1 VDAQY
6 FGVIGGI
13 NFNHNQGSEMILDR
27 YLVRQFF
34 PIFIVAIAMFM
45 LLLLLIDL
53 FTNLVRYLNFEVP
66 FLQIMKISLFYLPK
80 SFSYALPIALLFF
93 SVYTLGDL
101 YARNELTSIFSS
113 GIPFWRFSLP
123 LVFIGVFASFFSFF
137 VDDTLVISTLQAK
150 NQLMRHFLYQQSAE
164 SNSDIVIKAKN
175 GQLIYSIDY
184 YDHVAQILNGISIV
198 EQDSRGDFFS
208 LVRAQRA
215 TWSGEYWNLVNPIIY
230 YWEDGL
236 LRTRPLPPSDV
247 YREQPDMFRRHAVK
261 AEELQVM
268 QVYLLVKDLRTAGLP
283 FVGVQ
288 AEFHHRFSFAATSLI
303 VIILSISMGGR
314 FRKNILL
321 MSLLASLSA
330 AVVFYVI
337 EMITMMMA
345 KLGYIP
351 APVGAWFPVV
361 VFIALGLWLLKGAK
375 T

>member
-6 FGVIGGI
+6 FGVNGGI
-13 NFNHNQGSEMILDR
+13 YFNHNQGSQMILDR

-45 LLLLLIDL
+45 MLLSLIDL
-53 FTNLVRYLNFEVP
+53 FANLVRYLNYEVP
-66 FLQIMKISLFYLPK
+66 FSQIMKISLYYLPK
-80 SFSYALPIALLFF
+80 SFSYALPIALLFA
-93 SVYTLGDL
+93 SAYTLGDL

-123 LVFIGVFASFFSFF
+123 LVFIGLFASIFSFF
-137 VDDTLVISTLQAK
+137 FDDTLVIPTLRVK
-150 NQLMRHFLYQQSAE
+150 NQLTGHFLHKQASE
-164 SNSDIVIKAKN
+164 SNSDIVIRANN

-184 YDHVAQILNGISIV
+184 YDHAAQILNGISIV
-198 EQDSRGDFFS
+198 EQDSRGDFVS

-215 TWSGEYWNLVNPIIY
+215 TWSGEYWILVNPIIY
-230 YWEDGL
+230 YWNDGL
-236 LRTRPLPPSDV
+236 LRTRPLPPSDE
-247 YREQPDMFRRHAVK
+247 YREQPEMFRRHAVK
-261 AEELQVM
+261 ADELPAKEVN
-268 QVYLLVKDLRTAGLP
+268 LLVKDLKSAGLP
-283 FVGVQ
+283 FIEAQ
-288 AEFHHRFSFAATSLI
+288 AEFYHRFSFATASLI
-303 VIILSISMGGR
+303 VMILSISMGGR

-337 EMITMMMA
+337 EMITMMLA

-351 APVGAWFPVV
+351 TPVGAWFPVV
-361 VFIALGLWLLKGAK
+361 VFISLGLWLLKGAK